1 MFASIYAFFTELFGV
16 TVDGNEFLE
25 EEFENGTFSLI
36 FAYLYIFLILMALI
50 MSLAMPPER
59 IKVWFRMLV
68 AAFGIVSLVCI
79 AGVIY
84 FLID

>member
-1 MFASIYAFFTELFGV
+1 MFASIYAFFTELFSV

-36 FAYLYIFLILMALI
+36 FAYVYIFLILMALI

-68 AAFGIVSLVCI
+68 AAFGIISLVTI
-79 AGVIY
+79 VGVIY

>member
-1 MFASIYAFFTELFGV
+1 M

-25 EEFENGTFSLI
+25 NEFEKGTFSLI
-36 FAYLYIFLILMALI
+36 FAYVYIFLIIMALI
-50 MSLAMPPER
+50 MALAMPPER
-59 IKVWFRMLV
+59 IKVWFRVLV
-68 AAFGIVSLVCI
+68 AAFGIVSLTCI